1 MGLVRVALLL
11 LSVALLVALALWVR
25 RALVVYRIERDE
37 MTWRSPVEAL
47 PAGRDGIDG
56 LREVQWTLRDGSR
69 QRAFHAP
76 GTNGVVVVI
85 AHGSP
90 GTALSMLPEARG
102 LARRGYG
109 VLLLNLPGYGGS
121 EGPRT
126 WGANF
131 REAVRAAVDF
141 AAAQPGVRRVA
152 GYGYSMSTC
161 IMMQVAA
168 DDPRI
173 AALVLLA
180 PFTDIAAQR
189 AYQHRSR
196 LPGVAE
202 IAIPTARH
210 FGLATDE
217 LDATAAVRRLGGRP
231 LLLIV
236 GDQDAAIPL
245 WMPDR
250 LKGLAEKADLWV
262 VAGAGHA
269 DIAASGGDALIERI
283 DAFLQS
289 HSKPDTDIP

>member
-1 MGLVRVALLL
+1 MGLARVAVLLA
-11 LSVALLVALALWVR
+11 SVVLLVALALWVR

-37 MTWRSPVEAL
+37 MTWRSPVEPL

-56 LREVQWTLRDGSR
+56 LREEHWVLSDGSR
-69 QRAFHAP
+69 QRAFYAP
-76 GTNGVVVVI
+76 GTNGVVVVV

-90 GTALSMLPEARG
+90 GTAHGMLPEARG

-141 AAAQPGVRRVA
+141 AAAQPGVGA
-152 GYGYSMSTC
+152 IAAYGYSMSTC
-161 IMMQVAA
+161 VMMQVAA

-180 PFTDIAAQR
+180 PFTDLAAQR
-189 AYQHRSR
+189 AYQHRTR
-196 LPGVAE
+196 LPGVASV
-202 IAIPTARH
+202 ATPTARR

-217 LDATAAVRRLGGRP
+217 LDATEAARRLGDRP
-231 LLLIV
+231 MLLIV
-236 GDQDAAIPL
+236 GDEDHSIPL

-250 LKGLAEKADLWV
+250 LKSLAEKADLWV

-269 DIAASGGDALIERI
+269 DIASSAGDALIERV
-283 DAFLQS
+283 DAFLQR
-289 HSKPDTDIP
+289 HARPETDIP

>member
-1 MGLVRVALLL
+1 MGLMRIAWLLVSL
-11 LSVALLVALALWVR
+11 VVLVALALWVR
-25 RALVVYRIERDE
+25 RALVVHRIERDE
-37 MTWRSPVEAL
+37 MTWHSPVESL

-56 LREVQWTLRDGSR
+56 LREEQWVLSDGSR
-69 QRAFHAP
+69 QRAFYAT
-76 GTNGVVVVI
+76 GTNGTVVVI

-90 GTALSMLPEARG
+90 GTALGMLPEARG

-109 VLLLNLPGYGGS
+109 VLLLNLPSYGGS

-141 AAAQPGVRRVA
+141 AAAQPGVRSIA

-161 IMMQVAA
+161 VMLQVAA
-168 DDPRI
+168 ADPRI
-173 AALVLLA
+173 GALVLLA

-189 AYQHRSR
+189 AHQHRSR
-196 LPGVAE
+196 LPGVASV
-202 IAIPTARH
+202 AIPTARH

-217 LDATAAVRRLGGRP
+217 LDATEAVRRLGGRP

-236 GDQDAAIPL
+236 GDQDPAIPL
-245 WMPDR
+245 WMPER
-250 LKGLAEKADLWV
+250 LKSLAEKADLWV

-269 DIAASGGDALIERI
+269 DIATSGGDALIDRI
-283 DAFLQS
+283 DAFLQGQ
-289 HSKPDTDIP
+289 SKPAMDAR

>member
-1 MGLVRVALLL
+1 MGLARVAVLLA
-11 LSVALLVALALWVR
+11 SVVLLVALALWVR

-37 MTWRSPVEAL
+37 MTWRSSVESL

-56 LREVQWTLRDGSR
+56 LREEHWVLADGSR
-69 QRAFHAP
+69 QRAFYAP

-90 GTALSMLPEARG
+90 GTAHGMLPEARG

-141 AAAQPGVRRVA
+141 AAAQPGVRRIA
-152 GYGYSMSTC
+152 AYGYSMSTC
-161 IMMQVAA
+161 VMMQVAA
-168 DDPRI
+168 GDPRI
-173 AALVLLA
+173 TALVLLA

-196 LPGVAE
+196 LPGVASV
-202 IAIPTARH
+202 AIPTARH

-217 LDATAAVRRLGGRP
+217 LDATEAVRRLGGRP
-231 LLLIV
+231 LLLVV
-236 GDQDAAIPL
+236 GDQDHAIPL
-245 WMPDR
+245 WMPER
-250 LKGLAEKADLWV
+250 LKSLAEEADLWV

-269 DIAASGGDALIERI
+269 GIAESGGDALTERI
-283 DAFLQS
+283 DAFLQG
-289 HSKPDTDIP
+289 HSNPGSGVP